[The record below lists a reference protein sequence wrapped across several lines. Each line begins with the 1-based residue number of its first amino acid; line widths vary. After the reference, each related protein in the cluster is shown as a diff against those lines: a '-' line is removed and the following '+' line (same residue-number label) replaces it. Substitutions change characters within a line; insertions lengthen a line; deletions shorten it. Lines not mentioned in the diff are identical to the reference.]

1 MLGLADANQTND
13 QNLNGDVGG
22 QLNYTTKTFSLS
34 LRAGYKDLFL
44 DEEDVDSNFSY
55 GGGLDVKI
63 DRIRLGF
70 DYAYVPFDL
79 LGDTNMFDVRIS
91 Y

>member
-1 MLGLADANQTND
+1 LRQVGEDGGREF
-13 QNLNGDVGG
+13 GDVGG
-22 QLNYTTKTFSLS
+22 QLKYATKTFNLS
-34 LRAGYKDLFL
+34 ARAGYKDLFL
-44 DEEDVDSNFSY
+44 DDDDVDSNLSY
-55 GGGLDVKI
+55 GAGLDVRI